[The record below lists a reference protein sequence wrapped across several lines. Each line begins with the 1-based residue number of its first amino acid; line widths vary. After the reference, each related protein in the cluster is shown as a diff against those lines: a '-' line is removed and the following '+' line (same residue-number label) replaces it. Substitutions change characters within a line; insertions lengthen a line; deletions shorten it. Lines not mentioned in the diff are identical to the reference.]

1 MNAASLF
8 KMNTKG
14 NLLVGVLF
22 IIVVLMILPFLL
34 KIALPESDLVFK
46 LVLIFSIY
54 SFVTQLMQSN
64 NTLTLLIT
72 GVLVYF
78 MVFKYGDLFVSLWF
92 VTTVFAIASGT
103 LIVTAARDFL
113 GFGQDG
119 PGQGMSHPPH

>member
-1 MNAASLF
+1 MTGDKKRVF
-8 KMNTKG
+8 QRG
-14 NLLVGVLF
+14 NLLIGVLF
-22 IIVVLMILPFLL
+22 IIVILMIIPFAL
-34 KIALPESDLVFK
+34 KIVLPASDLVFK
-46 LVLIFSIY
+46 IVLIFSIY

-113 GFGQDG
+113 GFGDS
-119 PGQGMSHPPH
+119 PGGGMSHPPH

>member
-1 MNAASLF
+1 MTGAKWLTMNA
-8 KMNTKG
+8 KG

-22 IIVVLMILPFLL
+22 IIVILMIIPFIL
-34 KIALPESDLVFK
+34 KIFIPASDLVFK
-46 LVLIFSIY
+46 VVLIFSIY

-113 GFGQDG
+113 GFGQEG
-119 PGQGMSHPPH
+119 PGQAMGHPPH

>member
-1 MNAASLF
+1 MIGAKRFMMNA
-8 KMNTKG
+8 KG
-14 NLLVGVLF
+14 NLLIGVLF

-34 KIALPESDLVFK
+34 KVVLPESDLVFK
-46 LVLIFSIY
+46 IVLIFSIY

-113 GFGQDG
+113 GFGQEG
-119 PGQGMSHPPH
+119 PGAMSHPPH